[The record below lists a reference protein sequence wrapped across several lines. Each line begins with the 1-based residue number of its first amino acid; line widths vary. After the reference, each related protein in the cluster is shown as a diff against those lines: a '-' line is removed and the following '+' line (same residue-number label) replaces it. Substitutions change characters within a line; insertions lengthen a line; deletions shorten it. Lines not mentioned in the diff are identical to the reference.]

1 MDKRQSLFQSIQNPH
16 PTEIAKRSPPSTPH
30 NTYRLRTMIKKGKAL
45 PILYQIKDTFYC
57 SSFKILKFLS
67 LKCQKLKKKLPESN
81 ISLIR
86 KSQLPTKDL
95 KSEEKKKASP

>member
-16 PTEIAKRSPPSTPH
+16 PTEIAKRSPPPTPH
-30 NTYRLRTMIKKGKAL
+30 NTYRLRTMIKKGKAR
-45 PILYQIKDTFYC
+45 PILYQIKTP
-57 SSFKILKFLS
+57 SFKILKFLS

-95 KSEEKKKASP
+95 KSEEKKKAGP